1 MKPYEPRPAGRHVR
15 STPDGKLTRQGE
27 FTDLNATADATA
39 AQPDGETPSAQQ
51 PETEQTSADPTVSPL
66 KKGK

>member
-1 MKPYEPRPAGRHVR
+1 MKPYEPRPAGRHIR
-15 STPDGKLTRQGE
+15 STPDGKLTRQGD

-39 AQPDGETPSAQQ
+39 AQP
-51 PETEQTSADPTVSPL
+51 ETEQTSADATASPL